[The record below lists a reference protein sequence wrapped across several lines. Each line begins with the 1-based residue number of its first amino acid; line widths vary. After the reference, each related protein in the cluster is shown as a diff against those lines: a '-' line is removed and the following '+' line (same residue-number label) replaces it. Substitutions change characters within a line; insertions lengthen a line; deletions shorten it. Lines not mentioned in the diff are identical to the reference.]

1 MADKARLSVLLDD
14 PSQLHDKLLVI
25 ARVVANVLEEH
36 PTDVAQR
43 VRYGGGI
50 VARDVAEPYAR
61 EITRGLAVLG
71 LGSFLVEHATLMAA
85 PRPRRIGGLEVGP
98 EGVKITQRLKATESF
113 AWSQVLAL
121 HAHALMEPKG
131 EDDEASRRGGDLTR
145 LGDAAKRVL
154 NDVRELEEKQR
165 SKITLGLDLLL
176 EGPVCYRLTSDEP
189 GIYASLPERST
200 IALEN
205 YLALVA
211 LLARSAPA
219 KVKVAKLTRRFVEAH
234 DVGLIL
240 FSKREELDA
249 FTTWTLH
256 ALAEG
261 IEQGAEPEDLADEG
275 LEDETGAPAP
285 AAKQEADDEEEAGD
299 EEEDEE
305 DEDEGD
311 DPLDHSADGLEEED
325 LADVAVDAEV
335 SAQAALFDKTGRFQL
350 SDVKA
355 IVAEQ
360 QDLSGAVDSA
370 DPDVD
375 PEVKAVAG
383 MFDASSG
390 RWDVRKVMEGGELTP
405 KDLSAQAGAAEPKN
419 GETPAPPG

>member
-71 LGSFLVEHATLMAA
+71 LGSFLVEHGALMAA

-98 EGVKITQRLKATESF
+98 QGVVITQRLKASETF
-113 AWSQVLAL
+113 AWSKVLAL
-121 HAHALMEPKG
+121 HAHALLEPKG

-165 SKITLGLDLLL
+165 AKITLGLDLLL
-176 EGPVCYRLTSDEP
+176 DGPVCYRLTSDEP

-211 LLARSAPA
+211 LLAKSAPST
-219 KVKVAKLTRRFVEAH
+219 VKVSKLTRRFVEAH
-234 DVGLIL
+234 DVGLVL

-256 ALAEG
+256 ALAAG

-275 LEDETGAPAP
+275 LEDET
-285 AAKQEADDEEEAGD
+285 AAKQDEEADE

-305 DEDEGD
+305 EEGEGED
-311 DPLDHSADGLEEED
+311 DPLDNSADGLEEED

-350 SDVKA
+350 ADVKA

-405 KDLSAQAGAAEPKN
+405 KDLEGGAKN
-419 GETPAPPG
+419 GEQQPPT

>member
-61 EITRGLAVLG
+61 EITRGLAALG
-71 LGSFLVEHATLMAA
+71 LGSFLVEHATLLAA

-98 EGVKITQRLKATESF
+98 EGLVITQRLKQPETVP
-113 AWSQVLAL
+113 WSKILAL
-121 HAHALMEPKG
+121 HAHALLEAKE
-131 EDDEASRRGGDLTR
+131 EDDDATHSRRGGDLTR
-145 LGDAAKRVL
+145 IGEAARRVL

-165 SKITLGLDLLL
+165 ARITLGLDLLL
-176 EGPVCYRLTSDEP
+176 DGPVCYRLTSDEP

-200 IALEN
+200 IGLEN

-211 LLARSAPA
+211 LLAKTAPP
-219 KVKVAKLTRRFVEAH
+219 KVKVSKLTRRFVEAH
-234 DVGLIL
+234 DVGLVL

-256 ALAEG
+256 ALAAG
-261 IEQGAEPEDLADEG
+261 IEQGAEPEELSDEG
-275 LEDETGAPAP
+275 LEDETGAPA
-285 AAKQEADDEEEAGD
+285 KQEA

-305 DEDEGD
+305 DEEDED
-311 DPLDHSADGLEEED
+311 DPLDNSADGLEDED

-335 SAQAALFDKTGRFQL
+335 SAQAALFEKTGRFQL
-350 SDVKA
+350 ADVKA

-390 RWDVRKVMEGGELTP
+390 RWDVRKVMEGGELSP
-405 KDLSAQAGAAEPKN
+405 KDLEGGAKN
-419 GETPAPPG
+419 GGEPAPPPS

>member
-71 LGSFLVEHATLMAA
+71 LGSFLVEQLVAA
-85 PRPRRIGGLEVGP
+85 PRPRRIGGLEVHPDGLI
-98 EGVKITQRLKATESF
+98 ITQRLKPSETF
-113 AWSQVLAL
+113 DWSQVQAL
-121 HAHALMEPKG
+121 HAHALLEPKEEG
-131 EDDEASRRGGDLTR
+131 DDAGHSRRGGDLTR
-145 LGDAAKRVL
+145 IGDAAKRVL

-165 SKITLGLDLLL
+165 ARITLGLDIILD
-176 EGPVCYRLTSDEP
+176 GPLCYRLSSDEP

-211 LLARSAPA
+211 LLAKTAPA
-219 KVKVAKLTRRFVEAH
+219 KVKVSKLTRRFVEAH
-234 DVGLIL
+234 DVGLVL

-256 ALAEG
+256 ALAAG

-275 LEDETGAPAP
+275 LEDETAAPG
-285 AAKQEADDEEEAGD
+285 AAKEA
-299 EEEDEE
+299 EEDEADE
-305 DEDEGD
+305 EDDDEDEEGD
-311 DPLDHSADGLEEED
+311 DDALDHSADGLEDED

-335 SAQAALFDKTGRFQL
+335 KAQAALFDKTGRFQL

-390 RWDVRKVMEGGELTP
+390 RWDVRKVMEGGELTA
-405 KDLSAQAGAAEPKN
+405 KDLEAKN
-419 GETPAPPG
+419 GGEPPPPS

>member
-1 MADKARLSVLLDD
+1 M
-14 PSQLHDKLLVI
+14 
-25 ARVVANVLEEH
+25 
-36 PTDVAQR
+36 
-43 VRYGGGI
+43 
-50 VARDVAEPYAR
+50 
-61 EITRGLAVLG
+61 
-71 LGSFLVEHATLMAA
+71 
-85 PRPRRIGGLEVGP
+85 
-98 EGVKITQRLKATESF
+98 
-113 AWSQVLAL
+113 
-121 HAHALMEPKG
+121 
-131 EDDEASRRGGDLTR
+131 
-145 LGDAAKRVL
+145 
-154 NDVRELEEKQR
+154 
-165 SKITLGLDLLL
+165 
-176 EGPVCYRLTSDEP
+176 
-189 GIYASLPERST
+189 SLPERST

-211 LLARSAPA
+211 LLAKSAPPA
-219 KVKVAKLTRRFVEAH
+219 VKVAKLTRRFVGGPRRGAYS
-234 DVGLIL
+234 

-256 ALAEG
+256 ALAAG

-285 AAKQEADDEEEAGD
+285 AAKD
-299 EEEDEE
+299 EDEE
-305 DEDEGD
+305 DEEGEDEDEDEEGEDDAGEDGD

-383 MFDASSG
+383 SSNT
-390 RWDVRKVMEGGELTP
+390 R
-405 KDLSAQAGAAEPKN
+405 N
-419 GETPAPPG
+419 